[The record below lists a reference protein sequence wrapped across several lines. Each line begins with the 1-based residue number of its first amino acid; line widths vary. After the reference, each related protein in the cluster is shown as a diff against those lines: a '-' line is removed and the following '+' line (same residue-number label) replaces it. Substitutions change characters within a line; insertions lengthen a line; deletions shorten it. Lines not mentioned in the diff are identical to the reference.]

1 MALEDADASSASA
14 NLRRVEGAADSPR
27 LRNAENMENEALGWT
42 CFEAATV
49 AVAPRRLLAC

>member
-49 AVAPRRLLAC
+49 AVAQRRLLAC